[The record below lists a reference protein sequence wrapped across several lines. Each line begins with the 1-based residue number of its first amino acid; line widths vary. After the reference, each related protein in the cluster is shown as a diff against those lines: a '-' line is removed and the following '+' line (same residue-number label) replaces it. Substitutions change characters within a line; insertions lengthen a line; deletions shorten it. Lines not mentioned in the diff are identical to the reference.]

1 MSWDRNQGRAWE
13 PRAKEPWSCLFPHLA
28 GRASLCPILTVTLTN
43 KGIVLA
49 VELGKEESEN
59 EYIKK
64 EFRFLKIVT

>member
-1 MSWDRNQGRAWE
+1 MGTEGKGALVLSVPSFDW
-13 PRAKEPWSCLFPHLA
+13 KSFPLPHPH
-28 GRASLCPILTVTLTN
+28 CDPYKN